1 MIAGRSVREEVVVGE
16 PPRAGP
22 ARTAL
27 GPYVLSDV
35 VHRGRSGEVV
45 RAHDTV
51 HDRVVA
57 LKLLAPDTAER
68 EFRARFDRAC
78 GTVRT
83 LREPHVLP
91 VLDHGEAGG
100 RLYVATPLLAGPDL
114 GAVLA
119 REEVLA
125 PERAVAVVEQVAR
138 ALAAAHARGLAHR
151 NVKPANVLFTDASA
165 AEVRVGDFGL
175 VSRNGLSL
183 DHTAPERFRG
193 GATDHREDVYALG
206 CVLFTCLT
214 GARPYPGRSLP
225 ERMRGHLDGPI
236 PRPSEQRPGVPPAFD
251 DVIAGALAKTPA
263 ERTATV
269 GTLAAAARAALTEET
284 REISSATEHPAGP
297 DTSQARAVRHGGG
310 PRAEGGSDE
319 RDDRDVR

>member
-1 MIAGRSVREEVVVGE
+1 VIPAPQVPSVGGEEAVVGV

-22 ARTAL
+22 PRAAL
-27 GPYVLSDV
+27 GPYLLQDVL
-35 VHRGRSGEVV
+35 HRGRSGEVV
-45 RAHDTV
+45 RAHDTA

-57 LKLLAPDTAER
+57 LRLLAPDGADR

-78 GTVRT
+78 GIVRT

-91 VLDHGEAGG
+91 VLDHGESHG

-114 GAVLA
+114 RTVLA

-125 PERAVAVVEQVAR
+125 PERAVAVVEQAAR

-151 NVKPANVLFTDASA
+151 NVKPSNVLFADAPA
-165 AEVRVGDFGL
+165 TEVRVGDFGL

-206 CVLFTCLT
+206 CVLYTVLT
-214 GARPYPGRSLP
+214 GVRPYPGRSLP
-225 ERMRGHLDGPI
+225 ERMRGHLESPI
-236 PRPSEQRPGVPPAFD
+236 PRPSEQRPGVPKAFD
-251 DVIAGALAKTPA
+251 EVIAGALAKTPDA
-263 ERTATV
+263 RTATV
-269 GTLAAAARAALTEET
+269 GTLAAAARAAL
-284 REISSATEHPAGP
+284 G
-297 DTSQARAVRHGGG
+297 
-310 PRAEGGSDE
+310 
-319 RDDRDVR
+319 

>member
-1 MIAGRSVREEVVVGE
+1 VTAGSREEVVVGV

-22 ARTAL
+22 PRSAL

-45 RAHDTV
+45 RAHDTAR
-51 HDRVVA
+51 DRVVA

-100 RLYVATPLLAGPDL
+100 RLFVATPLLAGPDL

-119 REEVLA
+119 REEVLT
-125 PERAVAVVEQVAR
+125 PERAVAVVEQVAA

-151 NVKPANVLFTDASA
+151 NVKPSNVLFTDASA

-193 GATDHREDVYALG
+193 GAADHREDVYALG

-225 ERMRGHLDGPI
+225 ERMRGHLEGPI
-236 PRPSEQRPGVPPAFD
+236 PRPSEQRSGVPSGFD
-251 DVIAGALAKTPA
+251 AVVAGALAKTPA

-269 GTLAAAARAALTEET
+269 GTLAAAARSAL
-284 REISSATEHPAGP
+284 A
-297 DTSQARAVRHGGG
+297 
-310 PRAEGGSDE
+310 
-319 RDDRDVR
+319 